1 MNVWLGVTIGAM
13 AVAVSGVAA
22 AADVEIRNAAAR
34 VTVIPE
40 ARSDIVVSVY
50 RTHPRLPLRVYRLG
64 DTVRIDGGLGIRS
77 PNCRSLFGRKGVSV
91 WGAGFT
97 PYEALPQV
105 MIRTPMN
112 VKVKAGGAVF
122 GVIGRSDSVELA
134 NAGCGDWTVANV
146 SGPADVRVA
155 GSGDVHAGSVGSAE
169 VRISGSS
176 DISFSDVRNGLTTST
191 SGSGDL
197 RAGLVNGPLH
207 VRVAGS
213 GDVIA
218 RSGQVTDMTVQVAGS
233 GDVRFGGVARSLQA
247 AVAGSGDIAVGRVTG
262 PITKHVAGSGSVNV
276 GG

>member
-1 MNVWLGVTIGAM
+1 MNVRLGVAVGAM
-13 AVAVSGVAA
+13 AVAISGVAA

-40 ARSDIVVSVY
+40 ARSDIAVSIY
-50 RTHPRLPLRVYRLG
+50 RTHPRLPLRVYHEG

-77 PNCRSLFGRKGVSV
+77 PNCRSIFGRKGVSV

-97 PYEALPQV
+97 PFEAMPQV
-105 MIRTPMN
+105 LIRTPMN

-122 GVIGRSDSVELA
+122 GAIGRADSVELA

-155 GSGDVHAGSVGSAE
+155 GSGDVRAGSVGSAE

-176 DISFSDVRNGLTTST
+176 DISFNDVRNGLTSAT

-197 RAGLVNGPLH
+197 RAGVVNGPMH

-218 RSGQVTDMTVQVAGS
+218 RGGQVTDMVVSVAGS
-233 GDVRFGGVARSLQA
+233 GDVRFGGVAQSLQA
-247 AVAGSGDIAVGRVTG
+247 AVAGSGDVNVGRVTG
-262 PITKHVAGSGSVNV
+262 TVSKHVAGSGSVTV
-276 GG
+276 GS